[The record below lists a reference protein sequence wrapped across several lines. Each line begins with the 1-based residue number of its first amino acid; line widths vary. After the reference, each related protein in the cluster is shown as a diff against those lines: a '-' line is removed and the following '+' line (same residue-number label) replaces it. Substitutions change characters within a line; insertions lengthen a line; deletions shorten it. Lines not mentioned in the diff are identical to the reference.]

1 MALNMTL
8 GKRIALGTVLL
19 LLLIAA
25 LGGVSYLGLIRM
37 TRGMDAHKA
46 IAHFRNIIADV
57 SKSTDQYLLGIHTA
71 DEERS
76 KKSHAE
82 ALEKLGNGLTAATSI
97 KSSASMG
104 TAITTEITSAEKKI
118 VDYQAA
124 FNRYVDI
131 EKEKLT
137 PVEDIKKHY
146 KPLLDGVALGFLLHE
161 EMERAAKDLTI
172 YATSYLS
179 QDTAKNWNTVTVAS
193 ETFTTAFAKWQKQ
206 IESSAELIKLSEKIK
221 QEAKDLRASLE
232 THHAFVTQQQESLAL
247 MNGLTADLYDICTR
261 MTDSSIREL
270 QAVTDFS
277 LRMIFGFAAAALLI
291 GIGYAIVSIRKIVG
305 SINAVIAGVN
315 SSAERISEASGEVA
329 TSGGSLADGASAQA
343 SALEETSSALE
354 EISTMSKQNSEN
366 AGQARIMM
374 KEAQQTVG
382 TVNMHLNEMVEAI
395 SEINQASQDTAKII
409 KNIDEIAFQ
418 TNLLALNAAVEAARA
433 GEAGAGF
440 AVVADEVRNLAM
452 RAAEAAKNT
461 ETLIEN
467 TLRAVRHGSESATA
481 TQTAF
486 QGNMEI
492 TRKTGQLVDE
502 IATAS
507 DEQAKGLQMIN
518 SSVSEMDRV
527 TQSNAGAADQLAVSA
542 RELNGEAAQ
551 MKSFAHQLVE
561 LVKGKNGKHDSADAS
576 DDFDTFPSQKGRPY
590 LLSAP
595 HDSEEQEP

>member
-1 MALNMTL
+1 
-8 GKRIALGTVLL
+8 
-19 LLLIAA
+19 
-25 LGGVSYLGLIRM
+25 
-37 TRGMDAHKA
+37 
-46 IAHFRNIIADV
+46 
-57 SKSTDQYLLGIHTA
+57 
-71 DEERS
+71 
-76 KKSHAE
+76 
-82 ALEKLGNGLTAATSI
+82 
-97 KSSASMG
+97 
-104 TAITTEITSAEKKI
+104 
-118 VDYQAA
+118 
-124 FNRYVDI
+124 
-131 EKEKLT
+131 
-137 PVEDIKKHY
+137 
-146 KPLLDGVALGFLLHE
+146 VAKGFLLHE
-161 EMERAAKDLTI
+161 EMERAAKDLTV
-172 YATSYLS
+172 YATAYLS
-179 QDTAKNWNTVTVAS
+179 QDTVKNWETITTAS
-193 ETFTTAFAKWQKQ
+193 EDFLKAFAKWQKQ
-206 IESSAELIKLSEKIK
+206 IESSAELVKLSGTIK
-221 QEAKDLRASLE
+221 KEADTIRASLDA
-232 THHAFVTQQQESLAL
+232 HHHFVTQQQEAL
-247 MNGLTADLYDICTR
+247 SVMNGLTADLYDICTR

-270 QAVTDFS
+270 QSVTDFS
-277 LRMIFGFAAAALLI
+277 LRLIFGFAAAALLI

-315 SSAERISEASGEVA
+315 ESAERISEASGEVA
-329 TSGGSLADGASAQA
+329 TSGGSLSDGASAQA

-374 KEAQQTVG
+374 KEAQMTVG
-382 TVNMHLNEMVEAI
+382 TVNTHLNEMVEAI

-461 ETLIEN
+461 EKLIEN

-507 DEQAKGLQMIN
+507 DEQAKGLGMIN
-518 SSVSEMDRV
+518 SSVAEMDRV
-527 TQSNAGAADQLAVSA
+527 TQSNAGAADELAVSA
-542 RELNGEAAQ
+542 RELNSEARQ
-551 MKSFAHQLVE
+551 MKSFAHQLVV
-561 LVKGKNGKHDSADAS
+561 LVKGE
-576 DDFDTFPSQKGRPY
+576 KGTHGTPLVSEDVEMSSPELRSSY

-595 HDSEEQEP
+595 HDPDERDT